1 MKHIYTSVDI
11 GSDAIKLVVCELFNG
26 KLNLLAASSVKS
38 KGIRKGLITDI
49 NEATDSIKKVF
60 NEVETMLGIKIK
72 RVIASIPSYFA
83 DFVMIQGSI
92 SINNENN
99 IITGKDVVDVLQAA
113 MHTKNLNKKEMV
125 TIIPIDFKIDDKDKI
140 KNPKGLI
147 GNTLS
152 TRAVMVT
159 TPRKNIFS
167 VINLL
172 SEIGVEV
179 VDISLNCI
187 GDINAFKTS
196 SIEDKVGAII
206 NIGSEITE
214 VSLYNKGIVVKNS
227 ILQMGGKKIDN
238 DIAYMYKIS
247 NLDAN
252 KLKEK
257 FALAHKKNAN
267 SSDTYELSDDFK
279 INQFEISEIAM
290 ATVEEILTLAKK
302 EINSL
307 TDKKIDY
314 IILTGGTS
322 NMAGFNLV
330 ADEVFGKTS
339 VIGNLNVVGLRNN
352 KYSSALGNIIYFINK
367 LKLKGQDYTMVS
379 NSDSDYLSS
388 NKKEM
393 MNFSNDSMLGKVFGF
408 FFSE

>member
-1 MKHIYTSVDI
+1 MKHIYTSIDI

-38 KGIRKGLITDI
+38 KGIRKGLITDM
-49 NEATDSIKKVF
+49 NEATDSLKKAF

-72 RVIASIPSYFA
+72 SVIASIPSYFA
-83 DFVMIQGSI
+83 EFIMIQGSI
-92 SINNENN
+92 NITSANNV
-99 IITGKDVVDVLQAA
+99 ITGKDVIDVLQAA

-125 TIIPIDFKIDDKDKI
+125 TIIPIDFKVDDKDRI

-167 VINLL
+167 VVNLL
-172 SEIGVEV
+172 SEVGVEV

-187 GDINAFKTS
+187 GDINAFRTS
-196 SIEDKVGAII
+196 GMEDKVGAII

-214 VSLYNKGIVVKNS
+214 VSLYNRGIVVKNS

-267 SSDTYELSDDFK
+267 ASDMYELSDDFK

-290 ATVEEILTLAKK
+290 ATVEEILNLAKK
-302 EINSL
+302 EIISL
-307 TDKKIDY
+307 TDKKVDY

-322 NMAGFNLV
+322 NMACFNLV
-330 ADEVFGKTS
+330 ADEIFGAS
-339 VIGNLNVVGLRNN
+339 ALIGNLNVVGLRNN

-379 NSDSDYLSS
+379 NSDSDYLAS

>member
-49 NEATDSIKKVF
+49 NEATDSIKKAF